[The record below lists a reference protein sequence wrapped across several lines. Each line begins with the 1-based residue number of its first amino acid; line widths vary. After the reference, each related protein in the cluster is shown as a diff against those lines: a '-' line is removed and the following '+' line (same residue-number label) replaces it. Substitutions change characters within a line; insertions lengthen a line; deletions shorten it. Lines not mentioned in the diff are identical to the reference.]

1 MKTKQIDQLKRARTG
16 LRGWMTR
23 DFDAVLDMMES
34 DSPEV
39 SRVEEKLDS
48 IVARLQK
55 AEDLQMEI
63 EKLMNDDDQVRA
75 EVNAQGPWFD
85 GVRERIHNVKLWLK
99 NKQKQNFSATAEPT
113 TPAPKNTS
121 CTPKMKLPKTD
132 LRKFS
137 GDVLDWAEF
146 WDIFSVAVHDNPE
159 IPPVQI

>member
-85 GVRERIHNVKLWLK
+85 GVRERIHQHRRILHARLK
-99 NKQKQNFSATAEPT
+99 
-113 TPAPKNTS
+113 
-121 CTPKMKLPKTD
+121 
-132 LRKFS
+132 
-137 GDVLDWAEF
+137 
-146 WDIFSVAVHDNPE
+146 
-159 IPPVQI
+159 